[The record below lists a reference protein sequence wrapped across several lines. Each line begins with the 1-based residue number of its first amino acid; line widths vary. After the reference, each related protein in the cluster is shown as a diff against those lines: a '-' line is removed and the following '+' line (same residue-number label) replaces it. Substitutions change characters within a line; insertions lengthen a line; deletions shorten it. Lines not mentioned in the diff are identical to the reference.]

1 LKHISIP
8 FPETIFICAKPF
20 LTLRYVGEAY
30 TTIAIFKQKKRR
42 IFIFTLLR
50 ELIGV
55 DICIIQ
61 NFNIRKYLNFVYSSQ
76 YCGLKYFALF

>member
-8 FPETIFICAKPF
+8 FSETIFIRAKPF

-30 TTIAIFKQKKRR
+30 TTVAIFKQKKRR
-42 IFIFTLLR
+42 IFIFTMLK

-61 NFNIRKYLNFVYSSQ
+61 NLNTAKHQNFM
-76 YCGLKYFALF
+76 GYF